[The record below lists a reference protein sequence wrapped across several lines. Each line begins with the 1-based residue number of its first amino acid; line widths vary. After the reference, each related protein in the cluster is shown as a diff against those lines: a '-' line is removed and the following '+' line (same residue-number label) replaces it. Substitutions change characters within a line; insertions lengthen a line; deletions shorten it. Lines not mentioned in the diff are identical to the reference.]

1 MNFSHALSADGGL
14 YPVVAAQVV
23 VIADDHALVRKGMEL
38 LVKGILS
45 QVQCLMAGDAHRLQE
60 LVNNSPR
67 VDLALVDLNMP
78 GMERGERLAQFSQA
92 NPNLPIVVVSALTSP
107 DIVRRVMDIP
117 TVYAFVPKSA
127 SPDLMYLAIDKAL
140 RREKLAF
147 TLKKSVSTQ
156 SAYQLSPR
164 LEEIRLLLRQGMS
177 NKLIANTLGIAEGTV
192 KNHMSEIF
200 KALNVSNR
208 TQAAQLN
215 PELQ

>member
-1 MNFSHALSADGGL
+1 MIFLNALTTDDAL
-14 YPVVAAQVV
+14 YSVPIVQTV

-38 LVKGILS
+38 LVKGILG
-45 QVQCLMAGDAHRLQE
+45 QVQCLMAGDAHALQE
-60 LVNNSPR
+60 LVNSHSR

-78 GMERGERLAQFSQA
+78 GMERGERLAKFSKA
-92 NPNLPIVVVSALTSP
+92 NPKLPIVVVSALTSP
-107 DIVRRVMDIP
+107 DIVRRVLDIP

-140 RREKLAF
+140 RHEKLAF
-147 TLKKSVSTQ
+147 SSKKSVDAY
-156 SAYQLSPR
+156 SAIKLSPR
-164 LEEIRLLLRQGMS
+164 LEEIRQLLRQGMS
-177 NKLIANTLGIAEGTV
+177 NKLIASTLGIAEGTV

-200 KALNVSNR
+200 KTLNVSNR